1 MQVCRQG
8 FSRALRGTAF
18 RHSRPGTPYGPPT
31 GNPQKARRSDSAFT
45 PPEGRTVN
53 ASFGCCL
60 QDAGVPLRF
69 SGFRQHFP
77 SRMTLFP
84 VFPFRAYHLRLQRL
98 REPFEKRG

>member
-1 MQVCRQG
+1 M
-8 FSRALRGTAF
+8 
-18 RHSRPGTPYGPPT
+18 
-31 GNPQKARRSDSAFT
+31 
-45 PPEGRTVN
+45 N